1 MGSILEDLPVHR
13 EGILSLAFRRWQIQ
27 NRFFRRF
34 GTYVDFNNPTT
45 VHEKIQ
51 YRKLFG
57 NQPLY
62 AFLADKYLV
71 RQFVQERVGGEIL
84 IPLLG
89 VYDHLTVD
97 AFDSLPDCFIIK
109 ANHGC
114 KWHQIVRD
122 KTALDLKATCRRF
135 NTFLRQNYANAS
147 GEYHY
152 TLIKPRIVIEKL
164 LDDQG
169 DSPVDYNFFC
179 YHSSEGFEYSLS
191 VSTPRLER
199 HVHFDIQGDGY
210 EGTCTSE
217 EVEKLRRPK
226 NFDRMVSIAQELSRG
241 FDFMR
246 IDLYN
251 LDGNI
256 YFGEMTSTPASG
268 MRQIANPTRAALRS
282 QLWKLDRNNPLL
294 YRTRKVA

>member
-1 MGSILEDLPVHR
+1 MGSILETLPIHR
-13 EGILSLAFRRWQIQ
+13 EGMLSLAFRRWQIQ

-34 GTYVDFNNPTT
+34 GTYVDFENPKTI
-45 VHEKIQ
+45 HEKIQ
-51 YRKLFG
+51 YRKLYG

-62 AFLADKYLV
+62 ALLADKYLV
-71 RQFVQERVGGEIL
+71 RQFVQERVGSEIL

-89 VYDHLTVD
+89 VYDRLTPD
-97 AFDSLPDCFIIK
+97 AFEPLPDKFIIK

-122 KTALDLKATCRRF
+122 KSSLDVKSTCRRF
-135 NTFLRQNYANAS
+135 NQFLRQNYANAS

-152 TLIKPRIVIEKL
+152 TFIKPRIVIETL

-179 YHSSEGFEYSLS
+179 HHSPEGFEYSLS

-199 HVHFDIQGDGY
+199 HVHFDGHGDGY
-210 EGTCTSE
+210 EGTCTPE

-226 NFDRMVSIAQELSRG
+226 NFDRMLSIAESLSRG

-251 LDGNI
+251 LDGAI
-256 YFGEMTSTPASG
+256 YFGEATSTPASG
-268 MRQIANPTRAALRS
+268 MRSIDNPARAALRS
-282 QLWKLDRNNPLL
+282 RQWKLDRHNPLL
-294 YRTRKVA
+294 YRPRKAA